1 MALQPDIRVI
11 GIGSHHGAD
20 VTGWLA
26 CDMLQTQTTSQRID
40 WQLCRTPAQLPELIA
55 NYNAVVILDA
65 VLSDKPVGQVL
76 TLTLPDQHEW
86 YNSPCSSHGLN
97 VIEALQLA
105 SALGQSPMHTYILG
119 ITINQQQDASLIAQN
134 ALPRLQQELVKI
146 LNNLASNSY
155 CGHKE

>member
-26 CDMLQTQTTSQRID
+26 CDMLQAQTTSQRID

-55 NYNAVVILDA
+55 NYKAAVILDA

-76 TLTLPDQHEW
+76 TLAWPGQHEW
-86 YNSPCSSHGLN
+86 YHSSCSSHGFN

-105 SALGQSPMHTYILG
+105 AALGQLPPHTYILG
-119 ITINQQQDASLIAQN
+119 ITINQPQQDASLALTN
-134 ALPRLQQELVKI
+134 ALPLLQQELGQI
-146 LNNLASNSY
+146 QNSLSSS
-155 CGHKE
+155 